1 MKRRKTLKLIFPT
14 ANGFTV
20 NTPTTL
26 EAANGAPH
34 KLRRARFLLAATL
47 SRYGPSRIA
56 RASERRSAA
65 GRGHAPRHGDAPGHG
80 DAPWHRHAAASGLAA
95 GHGAAGAD

>member
-1 MKRRKTLKLIFPT
+1 MKRRKTLKLNFPT
-14 ANGFTV
+14 AKGFTV
-20 NTPTTL
+20 NKPTALKPPT
-26 EAANGAPH
+26 AHTSCAVRG
-34 KLRRARFLLAATL
+34 LLAATL

>member
-26 EAANGAPH
+26 EAANGAHH

-65 GRGHAPRHGDAPGHG
+65 E
-80 DAPWHRHAAASGLAA
+80 HRPAMDRAV
-95 GHGAAGAD
+95 GAFSATATP